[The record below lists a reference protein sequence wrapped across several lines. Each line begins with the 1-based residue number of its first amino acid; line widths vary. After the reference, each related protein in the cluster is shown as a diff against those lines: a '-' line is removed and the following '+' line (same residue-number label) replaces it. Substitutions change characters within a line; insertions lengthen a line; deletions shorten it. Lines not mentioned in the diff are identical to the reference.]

1 MTYEEIKLGDSA
13 FITKTITKE
22 DVEEFAKLSLDIN
35 PIHLDQEYGKSSI
48 FKDNIVHGMLV
59 ASLISAVIGNDLPG
73 HGTIYLG
80 QDLKF
85 MKPVYIG
92 DTCTATVT
100 VIEKKDE
107 KDIIILDTV
116 VSAGNDE
123 NVVIKGQAV
132 VKKP

>member
-92 DTCTATVT
+92 DPCTATVT
-100 VIEKKDE
+100 VIEKKT
-107 KDIIILDTV
+107 KNTL
-116 VSAGNDE
+116 
-123 NVVIKGQAV
+123 
-132 VKKP
+132 